1 MALGLVGDNMSEII
15 LTKIYIY
22 LKVFNP
28 KRAESNY
35 FVPDLI
41 FGKENC
47 VKNGKSLLH
56 AAAIPL
62 KYFLRVWVDQGGKMI
77 VDDE

>member
-1 MALGLVGDNMSEII
+1 MALGLVGDNLSEII
-15 LTKIYIY
+15 LTKIHIY
-22 LKVFNP
+22 FKVFNP

-35 FVPDLI
+35 FVHDLI

-62 KYFLRVWVDQGGKMI
+62 DSLPEQAMGRPSNG
-77 VDDE
+77 ER

>member
-1 MALGLVGDNMSEII
+1 MALGLVGDNLSEII

-47 VKNGKSLLH
+47 VKNDN

-62 KYFLRVWVDQGGKMI
+62 KYFLRAGYG
-77 VDDE
+77 